1 MVLIF
6 STQLNSKNLMDGNPV
21 DDHGDSGDE
30 TTYNAV
36 TLPGAKRGDDGSRS
50 SKVEVLTRQLGFSS
64 TGREWAAVSGEG
76 LHVYSL
82 DDEMMFDPIQ
92 LSESVTPV
100 AVQTKL
106 NAGQYSLALR
116 MAIYLNEV
124 SLIKDVLD
132 HTPYDKIS
140 LVVKSID
147 PLHLEHIMQVVST
160 RLADSA
166 HVEFFLQWCLQLL
179 EIHGLYMEKHR
190 SLFMSCYRSMHKII
204 WTKKDDLKSV
214 SDSNRYMLEYFESQ
228 AHLHED

>member
-1 MVLIF
+1 
-6 STQLNSKNLMDGNPV
+6 MDGIPI

-36 TLPGAKRGDDGSRS
+36 PLPGAIRGDDGSRS

-92 LSESVTPV
+92 LTESVTPA
-100 AVQTKL
+100 AVQSKL
-106 NAGQYSLALR
+106 NGGQYSVALR
-116 MAIYLNEV
+116 MAIHLNEI

-140 LVVKSID
+140 LVVESID
-147 PLHLEHIMQVVST
+147 PHHLEHVMQVVST

-166 HVEFFLQWCLQLL
+166 HVEFFLHWCLQLL
-179 EIHGLYMEKHR
+179 ETHGLYMERHR
-190 SLFMSCYRSMHKII
+190 SSFMRCYRSMYKTM

-228 AHLHED
+228 AHLQAE